1 MRSAGPSISQA
12 CFLTIAL
19 AGLPVGGCSDGGQAE
34 DSDPKSGTEN
44 TGDGTGAGENTSQGT
59 GGSAGSDTEDVDA
72 SGESG
77 NPDTEGP
84 NPAGRD
90 VVMLSLQEPAG
101 VAHDQAHVRWGVPL
115 PQGLVGAAEP
125 LRLVDAD
132 GNVWPTQARDL
143 AQWPDGSRRWVLLDT
158 LADLAADETAE
169 LTLRVPDE
177 PEDVS
182 SPLSVTET
190 QDAVLLDTG
199 PLRVEIDKRSG
210 SVLRRAW
217 LDDVLVLDLPTGEDR
232 GPFVETGGTD
242 YLGAR
247 LLPGTL
253 PAGGDAIEQYRN
265 WGTNNLDRPANRYD
279 PFALEVVVEEQ
290 GPVHAVVRVSG
301 THLSSSGQS
310 AGTFIVRVH
319 ATRGQRQ
326 LRIEQSFIYTGAEAD
341 GVQAYGFRL
350 PAPGNDDAAEGEP
363 GTQTVTQLGWNEHTV
378 DGQSRSGSALG
389 IVSRSDGAVGQAV
402 LLRDMAERFPK
413 ALSLDSEG
421 IEVQLYPRTAPTWSL
436 ARYSSTLDTANGETG
451 GDADRGAQGLSVTDT
466 WLWVPFDGA
475 ADHDALRGAAQALDS
490 AVLTLTPPAG
500 WVSDARVM
508 GLGAFHIPMDAGAQ
522 AHRRVDAALR
532 VTADFMRI
540 NQRREFAWFGLED
553 YGDIRGQFDGGDASF
568 TWSELGRY
576 GWSGNS
582 GEPSNQLWTQYL
594 RTPSADLL
602 LDAEALA
609 RHTQD
614 QSMVHYGD
622 ASSID
627 NTPWNGRN
635 REFVVG
641 SQHRHGRQAW
651 SGYAGLPEYSHIA
664 GVETWY
670 YLSGDA
676 RARDALY
683 EAAEFISRYG
693 PDTLGW
699 TAGANGI
706 DVLSRAAAVF
716 YDDPELQSRYT
727 DRNDA
732 LLAWID
738 ANDSAYMQDEFAG
751 LGSVGDNFNVFV
763 RVLPGLMYEHERT
776 GDTRALQAV
785 TIAADQLAGAADP
798 MGLLSSGSAGSVYY
812 HLAPLAYLAS
822 LEGPGSPYYER
833 AVRVLGLNCHHA
845 DASDTGAISDAS
857 IRAIPD
863 DWRDWSWQWDEDPL
877 DAQSPGI
884 LWIHR
889 QLFWRNDFMQDY
901 HSYRAFTH
909 LATLAASVNPAD
921 ATCVS
926 R

>member
-1 MRSAGPSISQA
+1 MTPLAAALLG
-12 CFLTIAL
+12 LL
-19 AGLPVGGCSDGGQAE
+19 AGGCTDGGGTI
-34 DSDPKSGTEN
+34 DSVGSGTASTGEGTETRAN
-44 TGDGTGAGENTSQGT
+44 TTEGSGGTS
-59 GGSAGSDTEDVDA
+59 SPDTEGPDA

-77 NPDTEGP
+77 MPDTDGP

-90 VVMLSLQEPAG
+90 VVVLSLQEPAG
-101 VAHDQAHVRWGVPL
+101 VARDQAHVRWGVPL
-115 PQGLVGAAEP
+115 PQGLVDADEP

-132 GNVWPTQARDL
+132 GAVWPTQARDL
-143 AQWPDGSRRWVLLDT
+143 SQWPDGSRRWVLLDT
-158 LADLAADETAE
+158 IADLAADETAE
-169 LTLRVPDE
+169 LTLRVPDD
-177 PEDVS
+177 PVDVDA
-182 SPLSVTET
+182 PLSVTET
-190 QDAVLLDTG
+190 EDAVLLDTG

-217 LDDVLVLDLPTGEDR
+217 LDDVLVVDLPTGEDR
-232 GPFVETGGTD
+232 GPFLNTAGTD

-247 LLPGTL
+247 LHPDTV
-253 PAGGDAIEQYRN
+253 PAAGDAIEQYRN
-265 WGTNNLDRPANRYD
+265 WGADNLDRPANRYD

-326 LRIEQSFIYTGAEAD
+326 LRMEQTFVYTGAQGD
-341 GVQAYGFRL
+341 GVQSYGFRL
-350 PAPGNDDAAEGEP
+350 PVPGTDDAADGEP
-363 GTQTVTQLGWNEHTV
+363 GTQEVAQLDWSEHTL
-378 DGQSRSGSALG
+378 DGQPRSGPAVGML
-389 IVSRSDGAVGQAV
+389 SRSDGVTGQAV

-413 ALSLDSEG
+413 ALSLDTDG
-421 IEVQLYPRTAPTWSL
+421 IEVQLYPRAAPIWSL
-436 ARYSSTLDTANGETG
+436 ARYSNTLDTANGETG

-466 WLWVPFDGA
+466 WIWAPLDGA
-475 ADHDALRGAAQALDS
+475 ADHEALRTLAQALD
-490 AVLTLTPPAG
+490 AGPLTLTPPAG
-500 WVSDARVM
+500 WVSDARIM
-508 GLGAFHIPMDAGAQ
+508 GLGRFHIPVDDGAE
-522 AHRRVDAALR
+522 AHRRADAVLR
-532 VTADFMRI
+532 IAADFMRI
-540 NQRREFAWFGLED
+540 NQRREFAWFGVED
-553 YGDIRGQFDGGDASF
+553 YGDIRGLFDGGDASF

-594 RTPSADLL
+594 RTPSVEVL

-627 NTPWNGRN
+627 STPWNGRN
-635 REFVVG
+635 REFAVG
-641 SQHRHGRQAW
+641 SQHRHGRQAF

-683 EAAEFISRYG
+683 EAAEFVTRYG
-693 PDTLGW
+693 PDTLEW

-706 DVLSRAAAVF
+706 DVLSRAASVF
-716 YDDPELQSRYT
+716 YDEPELQSRYS
-727 DRNDA
+727 DRNDQ
-732 LLAWID
+732 LLEWID
-738 ANDSAYMQDEFAG
+738 ANDSAYIQGEFAG
-751 LGSVGDNFNVFV
+751 LGDVGDNFNVFV
-763 RVLPGLMYEHERT
+763 RVLPGLMYEHERS
-776 GDTRALQAV
+776 GDPRALRAV
-785 TIAADQLAGAADP
+785 TVAADQLAAAADP
-798 MGLLSSGSAGSVYY
+798 MGLTSSGSAGSVYY

-822 LEGPGSPYYER
+822 LEGAASPYYER

-857 IRAIPD
+857 LRAIPD

-877 DAQSPGI
+877 ESPSPGI

-901 HSYRAFTH
+901 HSYRVFTH

-921 ATCVS
+921 AACLS